1 MGREPPVTITE
12 VEQKLD
18 RIKEEE
24 ASNDGSE
31 EAATEQAIEDAKVT
45 LQSLREELERSQKE
59 VDSAV
64 QVLRKAGYLR

>member
-1 MGREPPVTITE
+1 VTITE